1 VTRFFRPVVQLSA
14 LLLPWKLR
22 RHLLVRLLGWDLH
35 PSASIGFALLD
46 VAMLAM
52 GARSRIGHFTYA
64 RHVAEIRLGSGAVIG
79 RQNWISGFPIGSR
92 AAFADC
98 GRNPKLVI
106 GDEAAITNGHRID
119 CTDCVEI
126 GAFTT
131 VAGWASQIITHSID
145 VRTGR
150 QRCAPI
156 TIGRYCFVGSRSILL
171 KGAVLPDHSV
181 LGAGSVLAH
190 AHVEPYGLYS
200 GVPAM
205 CQKAL
210 DPTYVYF
217 TREKGPC
224 L

>member
-1 VTRFFRPVVQLSA
+1 MKTFFSPVVQLSA
-14 LLLPWKLR
+14 LLLPWSLR
-22 RHLLVRLLGWDLH
+22 RRVLVRLLGWDIH

-64 RHVAEIRLGSGAVIG
+64 RNVAEIRLGKGAAIG
-79 RQNWISGFPIGSR
+79 RQNWISGFPIGR
-92 AAFADC
+92 KFAFADC
-98 GRNPKLVI
+98 DRSPKLVI

-119 CTDCVEI
+119 CTDGVSV

-145 VRTGR
+145 IRSAR

-156 TIGRYCFVGSRSILL
+156 TIGSYCFVGSRSILL
-171 KGAVLPDHSV
+171 KGSVLPDHSV

-200 GVPAM
+200 GVPATK
-205 CQKAL
+205 QKTL
-210 DPTYVYF
+210 DPTSKYF